1 MWNSSAARQN
11 LSPKASAFDR
21 QNGRKK
27 QSVYD
32 LFADTNRYIEIY
44 MRNPSLQ
51 AASIHALRA

>member
-1 MWNSSAARQN
+1 MWNSSAA
-11 LSPKASAFDR
+11 R

-51 AASIHALRA
+51 AAPIHALRA